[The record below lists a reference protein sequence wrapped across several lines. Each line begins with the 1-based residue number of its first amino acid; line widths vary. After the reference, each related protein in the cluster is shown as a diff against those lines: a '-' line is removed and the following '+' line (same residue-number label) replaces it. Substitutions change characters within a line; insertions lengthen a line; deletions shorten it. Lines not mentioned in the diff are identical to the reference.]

1 MVDYLNVIQVGIG
14 MIVIIAIGFVLNKL
28 GYIKGTDSAPLN
40 AMSFKIGFLPL
51 VARAIAPKDLAT
63 LDFQP
68 FGIAALM
75 SIGTFIV
82 LSPMMLYPF
91 KDRFGTYL
99 STVLPCTYINYIISG
114 LPVFNALWPP
124 EENIMVSMMTVAN
137 DLITAPIY
145 LTLVGVYNVIQTN
158 KKRREEGLPLVSFSF
173 QTIVGILLNVI
184 KSPFLLGNVFG
195 IIYAAIPIGYPLYL
209 KWLLQ
214 FTGDLVFSLSL
225 LCVGVFL
232 AQHSLLSCHWAQFI
246 FCLITRFFIG
256 SIIAGLFCK
265 ALGMAPR
272 LARQCIV
279 IGAQP
284 TAVASYVL
292 SSGAHLG
299 EGVAST
305 LIFWTTILTV
315 PAIIAWFSILDGL
328 NIFVE

>member
-14 MIVIIAIGFVLNKL
+14 MIIIIAIGFILSKL
-28 GYIKGTDSAPLN
+28 GYITQKDSAPLN
-40 AMSFKIGFLPL
+40 SMSFKIGFLPL
-51 VARAIAPKDLAT
+51 VARAMAPKDLAS

-68 FGIAALM
+68 FGVAALM
-75 SIGTFIV
+75 SIGTFLV
-82 LSPMMLYPF
+82 LSLMMLYPF
-91 KDRFGTYL
+91 EDRLGTYL
-99 STVLPCTYINYIISG
+99 ATILPCTYINYIISG

-124 EENIMVSMMTVAN
+124 EENIMVSLMTVAN

-158 KKRREEGLPLVSFSF
+158 KKRKEEGLPPVSFSF
-173 QTIVGILLNVI
+173 KVIGGILLNVI
-184 KSPFLLGNVFG
+184 KSPILIGNILG
-195 IIYAAIPIGYPLYL
+195 IIYAAIPIGYPLFL

-232 AQHSLLSCHWAQFI
+232 AQHSLMSCNWLQFI

-265 ALGMAPR
+265 ALGMGPR
-272 LARQCIV
+272 ISRQCMV

-315 PAIIAWFSILDGL
+315 PVIIVWFSILDGL